1 MKADAIRAVTA
12 DIHIADEKSRGNTMT
27 ILNEIP
33 VSVADTYLIF
43 PILIVAAMIFFV
55 VGMLL
60 LIDNYTRSGFWLV
73 TLSILYFIFF
83 LLFCCETDHYRY
95 EVIIDSSYSATELM
109 NQYKVIEQR
118 GEIWVI
124 EDRR

>member
-1 MKADAIRAVTA
+1 
-12 DIHIADEKSRGNTMT
+12 MT

-33 VSVADTYLIF
+33 ISVADTYLIF
-43 PILIVAAMIFFV
+43 PILIFAAMIFCV
-55 VGMLL
+55 VGCILL
-60 LIDNYTRSGFWLV
+60 VYDYARSGFWLV

-83 LLFCCETDHYRY
+83 VLFCGKTDHYRY

>member
-1 MKADAIRAVTA
+1 
-12 DIHIADEKSRGNTMT
+12 MT

-60 LIDNYTRSGFWLV
+60 LISDYARSGFWLV

-83 LLFCCETDHYRY
+83 VLFCGKTDHYRY
-95 EVIIDSSYSATELM
+95 EVIIDSSYSATDLM
-109 NQYKVIEQR
+109 SQYKVIEQR
-118 GEIWVI
+118 GSIWVI
-124 EDRR
+124 EEKNTEG